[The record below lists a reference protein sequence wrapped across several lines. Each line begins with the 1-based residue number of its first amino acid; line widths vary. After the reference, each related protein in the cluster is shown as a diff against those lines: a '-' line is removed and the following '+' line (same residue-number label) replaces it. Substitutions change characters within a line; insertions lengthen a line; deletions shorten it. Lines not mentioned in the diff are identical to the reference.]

1 MTIAIYLLRESA
13 EMCCRNVKPKC
24 EINDVQVLVT
34 NSARD
39 KRTVGVA
46 IRITLLFYTE
56 VARRLDR
63 ATCVNSPTFVY
74 SKALFKSAFPDF
86 SQILQDCDHARFTFP
101 SQSGGRGHCLREYT
115 FQTVSLSADYL

>member
-1 MTIAIYLLRESA
+1 M
-13 EMCCRNVKPKC
+13 KPKC
-24 EINDVQVLVT
+24 EIRNVQALVS

-74 SKALFKSAFPDF
+74 SKALFKKCLPRFFPKYFKIVTTPGLRSPANQGRVVTAFVN
-86 SQILQDCDHARFTFP
+86 IH
-101 SQSGGRGHCLREYT
+101 